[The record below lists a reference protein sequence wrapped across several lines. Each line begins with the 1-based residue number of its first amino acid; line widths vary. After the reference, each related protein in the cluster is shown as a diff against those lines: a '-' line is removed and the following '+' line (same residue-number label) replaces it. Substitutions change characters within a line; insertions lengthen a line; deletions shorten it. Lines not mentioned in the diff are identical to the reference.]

1 MSNDA
6 TPESKTDKRPDNW
19 KIAAG
24 AAGVLLIWF
33 AIDNRSS
40 VPIHFWITT
49 YRAPLILVIIVAALL
64 GGLMVGLWRR
74 SRSLRS

>member
-1 MSNDA
+1 MSDPV
-6 TPESKTDKRPDNW
+6 TPTTKSGKKPDNW

-33 AIDNRSS
+33 AIDNRAS

-49 YRAPLILVIIVAALL
+49 YRAPLIVVIIVAALL
-64 GGLMVGLWRR
+64 GGLIVWLWRR
-74 SRSLRS
+74 SRSIR